1 MSRSTSD
8 SYPLEPPP
16 CGAVVVVDVVGVP
29 AGLVL
34 VDVGAVVGR
43 VARAF
48 VGVDVGAVGRVGA
61 VLAGPVGRVWG
72 RLDGFNGGV
81 MVAGR
86 PTASP
91 RLGSLVRDE
100 YTSSA
105 SVVRATVG
113 RLSASRW
120 PFSNAS
126 ITQVTGAVTTS
137 TATTDTTGPT
147 RRER

>member
-1 MSRSTSD
+1 
-8 SYPLEPPP
+8 
-16 CGAVVVVDVVGVP
+16 VVVVDAVGVP
-29 AGLVL
+29 AGLLL

-43 VARAF
+43 VARVF
-48 VGVDVGAVGRVGA
+48 VGADVGVVRVGA

-72 RLDGFNGGV
+72 RLDGFNGGLT
-81 MVAGR
+81 VAGR

-100 YTSSA
+100 DTSSA

-126 ITQVTGAVTTS
+126 ITQVTGAVTSS

>member
-8 SYPLEPPP
+8 SYPLGP
-16 CGAVVVVDVVGVP
+16 CGSVVVVDVVGVP
-29 AGLVL
+29 AGLLL
-34 VDVGAVVGR
+34 VDVGAGVGR
-43 VARAF
+43 AARVF
-48 VGVDVGAVGRVGA
+48 VGVDVGRVGA

-81 MVAGR
+81 TVAGR

-91 RLGSLVRDE
+91 RLGSLVRDDD
-100 YTSSA
+100 TSSA

-120 PFSNAS
+120 PSSNAS